1 VSVLPGVKSQDALS
15 AEFWQ
20 GRRVLLTGHTGFKG
34 SWLALWLAGMGARV
48 TGLSLPADEVSLF
61 RQARIEE
68 LVTHIEGDIRDLGA
82 VEAALRAA
90 DPEVVFHLAAQP
102 LVRLS
107 YETPVETYA
116 TNVQG
121 TVHVLDACR
130 RARELGVRGLKSI
143 VCITSDKAY
152 ENREWVW
159 PYRESDPMGGYDPYS
174 SSKGA
179 AELVIAA
186 YRRSYFG
193 AEGQPLLASVR
204 AGNVIGGGDWA
215 LDRLVPDIVRALV
228 GGQRPFIRN
237 PYAVRPWQHVLEA
250 LGGYLMIAR
259 HLFEGQ
265 RWAAEGWNFGPADD
279 DTQPVD
285 WIADRM
291 VARWHGDEPGRD
303 AGDAPRGWDRPDGDL
318 PAVHEATLLKLDCAK
333 ARSVLGWRPAWG
345 LSEALT
351 RIVAWHRAV
360 ADGGDARA
368 VSLTQLDD
376 YRAAIKQ
383 ALAK

>member
-1 VSVLPGVKSQDALS
+1 VNALGDVKPQDVLS
-15 AEFWQ
+15 ADFWQ

-34 SWLALWLAGMGARV
+34 SWLALWLVGMGARV
-48 TGLSLPADEVSLF
+48 TGLSLPAEDISLF

-68 LVTHIEGDIRDLGA
+68 LITHIEGDIRDLAA
-82 VEAALRAA
+82 VEAAFRVA

-130 RARELGVRGLKSI
+130 RARELGAQGVKAI

-186 YRRSYFG
+186 YRRSYFSS
-193 AEGQPLLASVR
+193 EGQPLLASVR

-228 GGQRPFIRN
+228 DGQRPLIRN
-237 PYAVRPWQHVLEA
+237 PHAIRPWQHVLEA

-259 HLFEGQ
+259 NLFEGQ

-291 VARWHGDEPGRD
+291 AAQWHGRAIG
-303 AGDAPRGWDRPDGDL
+303 GDRGWDLPEGDL
-318 PAVHEATLLKLDCAK
+318 AAVHEAKLLKLDCAK

-345 LSEALT
+345 LGEALT
-351 RIVAWHRAV
+351 RIIAWHRAV

-368 VSLTQLDD
+368 ISLAQLDD
-376 YRAAIKQ
+376 YRAAITR
-383 ALAK
+383 ALAKQE